1 MKISELKESD
11 RLKALDYQKLYP
23 NIGSELGLDSINS
36 FIWRK
41 TKEGEDYWR
50 NLHKAIFIDKYKPTH
65 YQNKSNY
72 DVIDFCNDYKLNFN
86 RGSAV
91 KYIARAGKKE
101 DEIKELKKAI
111 DFLEREIKFLE
122 NE

>member
-1 MKISELKESD
+1 MRISELEESD
-11 RLKALDYQKLYP
+11 RLKALEYQNLHP
-23 NIGSELGLDSINS
+23 NEGNEDGLDSINS
-36 FIWRK
+36 FLWYLSD
-41 TKEGEDYWR
+41 EGDDYWDTL
-50 NLHKAIFIDKYKPTH
+50 NKKEFNNNKPTH

-86 RGSAV
+86 RGSAT

-101 DEIKELKKAI
+101 DEIKDLKKAI